1 MEQLDIYWKIL
12 LYLYLCLTKLNIAM
26 KILLLEDNKTLAKG
40 IFDKLTQYSYI
51 IDLFLDGEEGL
62 YSLKTSTYDLLILD
76 LGLPNLD
83 GIDIIKDLRNSQKNI
98 PILIISARDKLDQ
111 RILGLDIGAD
121 DYLCKPFEL
130 DEVVARVQ
138 ALLRR
143 SNNQGSEKIKYND
156 LEYNSLTKTLSK
168 DDVVIELSKREINIF
183 EHMLLNLNNVVS
195 KENIVDHI
203 TSFDDDFNPT
213 AVETYVSRLRK
224 KLGESINLKTVRG
237 LGYILNS

>member
-1 MEQLDIYWKIL
+1 
-12 LYLYLCLTKLNIAM
+12 M
-26 KILLLEDNKTLAKG
+26 KILLLEDNETLAKG
-40 IFDKLTQYSYI
+40 ILNKLENHGYI
-51 IDLFLDGEEGL
+51 VDLFFDGEEGL

-76 LGLPNLD
+76 LGLPSLD
-83 GIDIIKDLRNSQKNI
+83 GIDIIKNLRTSQENI

-111 RILGLDIGAD
+111 RILGLDSGAD

-130 DEVVARVQ
+130 DEVIARVQ

-143 SNNQGSEKIKYND
+143 SKNQISEKIKYND
-156 LEYNSLTKTLSK
+156 LEYNSLTKTLTK
-168 DDVVIELSKREINIF
+168 NGTVIELSKREINIF
-183 EHMLLNLNNVVS
+183 EHILLNLNNVVS
-195 KENIVDHI
+195 KENIVEHI

-224 KLGESINLKTVRG
+224 KLGTSINLKTVRG

>member
-1 MEQLDIYWKIL
+1 
-12 LYLYLCLTKLNIAM
+12 M

-40 IFDKLTQYSYI
+40 IFNKLEQHGYVV
-51 IDLFLDGEEGL
+51 DLFYDGEEGL
-62 YSLKTSTYDLLILD
+62 YSLNTSIYDLLILD
-76 LGLPNLD
+76 LGLPSLD

-111 RILGLDIGAD
+111 RILGLDSGAD

-130 DEVVARVQ
+130 DEVIARVQ

-143 SNNQGSEKIKYND
+143 SKNQISKLIKYKD
-156 LEYNSLTKTLSK
+156 LEYNTLSKTVTK

-224 KLGESINLKTVRG
+224 KLGDSINLKTVRG

>member
-1 MEQLDIYWKIL
+1 
-12 LYLYLCLTKLNIAM
+12 M

-40 IFDKLTQYSYI
+40 IFNKLEQHGYVV
-51 IDLFLDGEEGL
+51 DLFYDGEEGL
-62 YSLKTSTYDLLILD
+62 YSLNTSIYDLLILD
-76 LGLPNLD
+76 LGLPSLD

-111 RILGLDIGAD
+111 RILGLDSGAD

-130 DEVVARVQ
+130 DEVIARVQ

-143 SNNQGSEKIKYND
+143 SKNQISKLIKYKD
-156 LEYNSLTKTLSK
+156 LEYNTLSKTVTK

-195 KENIVDHI
+195 KENIVAHI

-224 KLGESINLKTVRG
+224 KLGDSINLKTVRG